1 MPQRKRRKRQK
12 ISWLVPAVVIAVIV
26 AAVVIVVLALPHSG
40 EPEPTQPQGT
50 GGTKVEYVE
59 MDPIDLGQGLIID
72 YVGAYTGIYMEDGS
86 NETVTGLMMVILKNT
101 SEKDL
106 QLARFTLEYADF
118 TAEFEVT
125 NLSAGASVVTLE
137 RNRRDAAG
145 EPKSAKLSTV
155 VFFQEKMA
163 LLEDK
168 LELSGSAGTISVKN
182 ISGEDISGN
191 IWVYYKYSATD
202 IFYGGITFRA
212 KITDGLKAGES
223 TKIPA
228 GHYNPNS
235 VQIVC
240 VTVEGE
246 V

>member
-12 ISWLVPAVVIAVIV
+12 TSWVIPAAVVAVIV
-26 AAVVIVVLALPHSG
+26 IAVVIVIFALPHSG

-59 MDPIDLGQGLIID
+59 MDPIDLGQGLVID
-72 YVGAYTGIYMEDGS
+72 YAGAYTGIYMEDGT
-86 NETVTGLMMVILKNT
+86 NEMVTGLMMVILKNT
-101 SEKDL
+101 GNQDL

-125 NLSAGASVVTLE
+125 NLPAGASVVTLE
-137 RNRRDAAG
+137 KNRRDAAG

-155 VFFQEKMA
+155 VFFQEKMT
-163 LLEDK
+163 LLEEQ

-182 ISGEDISGN
+182 ISGADISGN

-212 KITDGLKAGES
+212 KLTDGLKAGES
-223 TKIPA
+223 AQIPA

-235 VQIVC
+235 VKIVC

-246 V
+246 A